1 MRGIIRD
8 MTPTGSNAGLARVL
22 DTASIITSLTS
33 PREAIMLPPGAVV
46 GDTHG
51 GLTFTDAVSAVLEAR
66 SLGGWQ
72 EVEPQPGQLWT
83 IIVLSH

>member
-1 MRGIIRD
+1 

-22 DTASIITSLTS
+22 DTGCIITSLKS
-33 PREAIMLPPGAVV
+33 AREAKALPSGAVV

-51 GLTFTDAVSAVLEAR
+51 GLTFTDAISAVLEAR

-72 EVEPQPGQLWT
+72 EVEAVPGQLWT